1 MANNVVIVVT
11 ADGSQ
16 AIDVAKQLEAAFE
29 KTGHKIGEQTP
40 HVTSLTDELGHM
52 GPAGKVGSSAIEDLA
67 NVLTSRL
74 GFASKGASAGI
85 EELLGS
91 LGGAGGSALVA
102 GAGIAALAGTALVAT
117 EVAKKSTEVFVSQAE
132 SVRHLS
138 ELTGASAQQSSV
150 LSATMRDLGVGTD
163 VAAVAFGRMSIAIQ
177 KGTLEKYGIDV
188 KRASDGSIDFNAVL
202 KQVAAQFESNTNV
215 TARNA
220 EMTAIFGRGWQALLP
235 LLSQGAEGV
244 QKLEDAAAQHTF
256 IYSQEDLDNAKKFE
270 IAQNQL
276 SDAITNAWAQIG
288 SQIAPALTTLAQ
300 DITVVVDG
308 ANHLIKAFDDLTK
321 SSGGLGGILN
331 NVLTVMNPIQ
341 AAILNFTNAQ
351 LQSATATQA
360 ATNALRMQGEAAQT
374 ATTDIKLAADA
385 ARQYAQDQMSAAQAD
400 ARVSDVQTQWAQ
412 KVADAEARKANDI
425 KAAQA
430 GVAAAQQN
438 LVTVEEQS
446 AQSIV
451 AAKDRVRQAEEKLRQ
466 DSQVDV
472 QSARTVADAK
482 LNLARVEQDIASG
495 RLTGVDAT
503 RAYEDA
509 TTNLS
514 RTQDDAATKE
524 AQRQQQIAD
533 DQAAVT
539 KAKQDETRA
548 EVQAAR
554 DIANARTQITNAVTA
569 LNKAEHEVTITV
581 ADRTRH
587 ELELRSALLSQSL
600 AHERVRTDIATMTQE
615 VRDHKIAW
623 SDVEAELNRLH
634 VTTFPNIIADLVNVK
649 KAGQEAVIAMGS
661 ANTPGEHSGSRVNDL
676 NGSGNTF
683 QGGGGGSFTANV
695 TINGVIA
702 DKNAANTIGAAVA
715 DGVHKQFLRWQNSGQ
730 SLGFGSKH

>member
-91 LGGAGGSALVA
+91 LGGAGSSAGVA
-102 GAGIAALAGTALVAT
+102 GAAIAALAGTALVAT

-138 ELTGASAQQSSV
+138 ELTGSSAQQASV
-150 LSATMRDLGVGTD
+150 LSATMRDLGVDTD
-163 VAAVAFGRMSIAIQ
+163 LAAVAFGRMSIAIQ

-188 KRASDGSIDFNAVL
+188 KRSSDGSIDFNAVL

-220 EMTAIFGRGWQALLP
+220 EMTAIFGRGWQTLLP

-244 QKLEDAAAQHTF
+244 QKLEDAAASHTLIF
-256 IYSQEDLDNAKKFE
+256 SKEDLDNAKQFE
-270 IAQNQL
+270 IAQRQL
-276 SDAITNAWAQIG
+276 GDAVNNAWGQIG
-288 SQIAPALTTLAQ
+288 AQIAPALTTIAQ
-300 DITVVVDG
+300 DVTKVVDLFNSAKLSINGFFQPLAGLQQIMGPFG
-308 ANHLIKAFDDLTK
+308 ALLQPTIQAFQAWANTQPQVASSTNETTSAINAQTDALTK
-321 SSGGLGGILN
+321 N
-331 NVLTVMNPIQ
+331 T
-341 AAILNFTNAQ
+341 FT
-351 LQSATATQA
+351 LQD
-360 ATNALRMQGEAAQT
+360 ATN
-374 ATTDIKLAADA
+374 A
-385 ARQYAQDQMSAAQAD
+385 ARQYAQDQLSAAQAD

-425 KAAQA
+425 KNAQA

-451 AAKDRVRQAEEKLRQ
+451 SAKDRVRQAEEKLRQ

-524 AQRQQQIAD
+524 AKRQQQIAD

-600 AHERVRTDIATMTQE
+600 AHERVTTDIRTMTQMVYE
-615 VRDHKIAW
+615 HAGAW
-623 SDVEAELNRLH
+623 KAVMDELTYLH
-634 VTTFPNIIADLVNVK
+634 VTSFPNIISDLHTVKSAADAAASSVPTYS
-649 KAGQEAVIAMGS
+649 GDDS
-661 ANTPGEHSGSRVNDL
+661 AARRDSQRTPAFVGGV
-676 NGSGNTF
+676 
-683 QGGGGGSFTANV
+683 GGGNFTTNV